1 MMQIVIDDAVRQKF
15 EIDLGIAAIQGVRH
29 KEQASSAI
37 SEAVAKVEEELRSCY
52 SIDEVKDVRTLR
64 MQRDFFWRM
73 GVDPTKVRPAS
84 EALLRRILL
93 NKGLPRVSPIV
104 AAYNLASVQTL
115 LTFSAFDMARITP
128 PLAVRFSREGEEV
141 VLIGNRKKQL
151 TGKELVLTDAT
162 KVLCV
167 YVHGDVDATKVT
179 DATTDVL
186 LVAYGIPGLSHDE
199 LEAGMLVAAR
209 YIQQFAG
216 GDIVSGSA
224 TVISAIQQARVAAR
238 GINKYLMANA
248 GV

>member
-1 MMQIVIDDAVRQKF
+1 MIQVVIGDAVRRKF
-15 EIDLGIAAIQGVRH
+15 ELSVGIAVIKGVRQ
-29 KEQASSAI
+29 KEQTSGAI
-37 SEAVAKVEEELRSCY
+37 SDEVTKVEAELKSHY
-52 SIDEVKDVRTLR
+52 SIDEVKDVRTIR

-104 AAYNLASVQTL
+104 DAYNLASVKTL
-115 LTFSAFDMARITP
+115 LTFSAFDRAKINP
-128 PLAVRFSREGEEV
+128 SLSVRFSREREEI
-141 VLIGNRKKQL
+141 VLIGNRKKKL
-151 TGKELVLTDAT
+151 TGKELVLTDSA

-167 YVHGDVDATKVT
+167 YVHGDVDEAKVT

-199 LEAGMLVAAR
+199 LKEGVAVAAN

-216 GDIVSGSA
+216 GELVMGDV
-224 TVISAIQQARVAAR
+224 
-238 GINKYLMANA
+238 
-248 GV
+248 